1 MIRNYFNRKNSFWII
16 SIILILGFS
25 FLLNSLDSGSYN
37 MDSESQKIN
46 DQVDSEEVT
55 WIAVQLKDFD
65 PQSQTLKARVWVMPP
80 SKYAVTLGSSVQ
92 VLYDTEL
99 IMDAA
104 EINNHNSNGGNIWNS
119 GDLLRSIDVELDA
132 TNELYDSRTQDKWFP
147 FDRYSINFSGI
158 LSFRT
163 SGVETET
170 TDDDV
175 WQTTPLRVS
184 SYTASLSGW
193 SAELRYFEFEEGTI
207 NQNLDSKGTWGIDI
221 LLDRTSLNKALL
233 ILLALIFISGGA
245 SMLFLFRSVLLKQR
259 PPTLSGLVW
268 SASTA
273 FTMIQTRTVIPGSPR
288 VGVKFDLFIFYPAL
302 TMSFV
307 SGGLMF
313 YFWLTRDSW
322 SKE

>member
-1 MIRNYFNRKNSFWII
+1 MIRNYLNRKYYFWII
-16 SIILILGFS
+16 SVISILGFS

-37 MDSESQKIN
+37 MDPESQKIN
-46 DQVDSEEVT
+46 DQVDSVDVA

-65 PQSQTLKARVWVMPP
+65 PQSQTLKARVWVTPP
-80 SKYAVTLGSSVQ
+80 AKYAVALGSSVQ

-104 EINNHNSNGGNIWNS
+104 EINNHNPNGGNIWNS
-119 GDLLRSIDVELDA
+119 GDLLRSIDIELDA

-147 FDRYSINFSGI
+147 FDRYSIPISGI

-163 SGVETET
+163 SGAETET

-175 WQTTPLRVS
+175 WEKIPLRVS
-184 SYTASLSGW
+184 PYTASLSGW
-193 SAELRYFEFEEGTI
+193 SAEFRYFEFEGDTI
-207 NQNLDSKGTWGIDI
+207 LQSLDSKGIWGIDI
-221 LLDRTSLNKALL
+221 LLDRTALNKALL

-245 SMLFLFRSVLLKQR
+245 SMLFLFRSILLKQR

-307 SGGLMF
+307 SGSLMF
-313 YFWLTRDSW
+313 YFWLTRESW

>member
-1 MIRNYFNRKNSFWII
+1 M
-16 SIILILGFS
+16 
-25 FLLNSLDSGSYN
+25 
-37 MDSESQKIN
+37 
-46 DQVDSEEVT
+46 
-55 WIAVQLKDFD
+55 
-65 PQSQTLKARVWVMPP
+65 
-80 SKYAVTLGSSVQ
+80 
-92 VLYDTEL
+92 
-99 IMDAA
+99 
-104 EINNHNSNGGNIWNS
+104 
-119 GDLLRSIDVELDA
+119 
-132 TNELYDSRTQDKWFP
+132 
-147 FDRYSINFSGI
+147 
-158 LSFRT
+158 
-163 SGVETET
+163 
-170 TDDDV
+170 
-175 WQTTPLRVS
+175 RVS